1 MKTRTKLA
9 MLLLGLAL
17 TLPSMAQKDSVDVME
32 YWNPLM
38 DAIIQHESGGNVN
51 AKCGPY
57 LGPMQISPLLV
68 RGVNNILKSR
78 GEKTRYTLADR
89 KSIQKSKEMFII
101 VMSVYN
107 KTNDYDKA
115 IRIWAG
121 GPGYSIKGTQKCVR
135 ETNAIL
141 KKMGYEKKE

>member
-1 MKTRTKLA
+1 
-9 MLLLGLAL
+9 
-17 TLPSMAQKDSVDVME
+17 
-32 YWNPLM
+32 
-38 DAIIQHESGGNVN
+38 
-51 AKCGPY
+51 
-57 LGPMQISPLLV
+57 
-68 RGVNNILKSR
+68 
-78 GEKTRYTLADR
+78 
-89 KSIQKSKEMFII
+89 MFII